1 MTDLNKAFLCKM
13 DAALAVG
20 GLPSCNVGHWLP
32 GCSKSSMMNTLRCQG
47 LARWWVMAQSR
58 LHPAESR
65 KAMSLD
71 TKGRQENEAK
81 TQVSP
86 AHSLRTIW
94 LAFSFLR
101 KLVFIFLNIHLERWT
116 IASLLVGITSVLWRG
131 QRHKKQACLTGQAF
145 PSQQITVV
153 HNTLQHCFGPH
164 CSFA

>member
-1 MTDLNKAFLCKM
+1 
-13 DAALAVG
+13 
-20 GLPSCNVGHWLP
+20 
-32 GCSKSSMMNTLRCQG
+32 MMNTLRCQG

-101 KLVFIFLNIHLERWT
+101 KLVFIFLNIHLER
-116 IASLLVGITSVLWRG
+116 
-131 QRHKKQACLTGQAF
+131 
-145 PSQQITVV
+145 
-153 HNTLQHCFGPH
+153 
-164 CSFA
+164 